1 MKVKNNYQE
10 CITNVACS
18 IRKYFDLNYNHN
30 TMPEIDEILEKEHP
44 ANVVVILLDGMGSN
58 IIKRNLDKN
67 SFFLKKLKKEI
78 TTVFPATTT
87 VATTSIRTGL
97 NPIEHC
103 WLGWNTYIKPMDKVI
118 TLFLDKEKGK
128 NTVSKEFLKL
138 KDKFV
143 PKTISQEINE
153 KGQYQGVELFPFG
166 AKPYKDLDDMLN
178 QIKELTKKSGKKYI
192 YAYDEEP
199 DHTMHKFGPDSEE
212 AINKIKERN
221 DKIEKM
227 CSTIE
232 NTLVIILAD
241 HGHIK
246 VDHLYLKD
254 YPKLKGMLER
264 TTSLEQRAISFKIKD
279 SYREKFKEEF
289 EKELGEYFSLY
300 SKDDIIK
307 SKLFG
312 SGTENELFKDAI
324 GDYIA
329 IAETSNKCLI
339 DEGDEV
345 LYSQH
350 AGYTDDEIMIPL
362 IIVKR

>member
-18 IRKYFDLNYNHN
+18 IRKYFDLSYNHN
-30 TMPEIDEILEKEHP
+30 TIPEIDEILEKENP
-44 ANVVVILLDGMGSN
+44 DNVVVILLDGMGSK

-67 SFFLKKLKKEI
+67 SFFLKNLKKEI

-87 VATTSIRTGL
+87 AATTSIRTGL
-97 NPIEHC
+97 NPVEHC
-103 WLGWNTYIKPMDKVI
+103 WLGWNTYIKSIDKVI
-118 TLFLDKEKGK
+118 TLFLDKEKG
-128 NTVSKEFLKL
+128 NTTVSKEFLKVKEKL
-138 KDKFV
+138 T
-143 PKTISQEINE
+143 PKTISQEITE
-153 KGQYQGVELFPFG
+153 KGQYQGIELFPFG
-166 AKPYKDLDDMLN
+166 EKPYKDLNDMLN

-227 CSTIE
+227 CSTIK

-254 YPKLKGMLER
+254 YPKLKEMLER
-264 TTSLEQRAISFKIKD
+264 TTSLEQRVISFKIKD
-279 SYREKFKEEF
+279 SYQEKFKEEF
-289 EKELGEYFSLY
+289 EKELGEYFNLY
-300 SKDDIIK
+300 SKEDIIK

-329 IAETSNKCLI
+329 IAETSNKCLV